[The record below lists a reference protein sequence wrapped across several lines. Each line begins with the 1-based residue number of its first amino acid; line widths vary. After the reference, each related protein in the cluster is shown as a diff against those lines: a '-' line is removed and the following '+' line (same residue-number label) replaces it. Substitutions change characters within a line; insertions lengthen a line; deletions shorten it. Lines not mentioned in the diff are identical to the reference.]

1 MLYERT
7 GSFRGLKC
15 LIVSSLLFLILS
27 ILSSPVTAQQVSI
40 SGKNITLEKVIA
52 LVERQSGFHFV
63 FSKASI
69 QLDIPV
75 KLDIKKMPVAEA
87 LETYFNTQPNLVYE
101 IIGGTTVSV
110 NVKEI
115 LPNAAGNDR
124 SNESSTLLSHIKGR
138 VIDENGQGVDGATVT
153 IKNTGRQSVTNEE
166 GEFEILHINPGA
178 ILEFSAVN
186 MVATEINLDGRTD
199 LQVKLQSRVTG
210 LVNVDVVSSGLQDLR
225 VETSSGSYVKIGNRL
240 LNRKVSTNILDRIFE
255 VTSGLSTGGVGSP
268 VKIRGVST
276 IQGNQAPLVIVDGF
290 PYDESNS
297 GNFNYVNNIN
307 PNDIESITVLK
318 DAAAASIWG
327 ARAGNGVIVIKSKKG
342 KYQQKTKVQF
352 NSNLTIGEKPDL
364 FGLPIISSAEMVA
377 INRKIFGDSI
387 YNELDDLYAY
397 SAYFPAQTRVTEL
410 LLAVRSGKMEK
421 EVAEREMAQLAQ
433 HDIRNDLQKYFLQP
447 VLNQQYALNIS
458 GGTERMNYYGS
469 IGYDRAR
476 PSQVRDLNERMTIR
490 LDNSYKILDNL
501 ELNGYIVYTQRKL
514 SGSGMSYENF
524 LPGPTISPYSRLADA
539 SGNAL
544 VIPWQFRT
552 SFIDTAHFPALLD
565 WSFRPLHE
573 LNVNHET
580 IRHSDIRFGGG
591 LNYEVIKGVSI
602 DLKFQ
607 YNKNVSDKE
616 ILHEEKSFFSRD
628 MINKYMS
635 VNASGNPVYPVPV
648 LPGAAIKDK
657 MSGHAEF
664 WHLRGQVNVKRQF
677 DVHKINAIAGIDI
690 SQAVINTNAD
700 RYYGFDTETG
710 TFNNGLDYQGSYQ
723 VISPSGPYYD
733 YIPLAQE
740 NNGTVNRLRSAYLNI
755 AYTWN
760 DLYTMTV
767 SARRD
772 GANLFG
778 VAANRKIKPLWS
790 AGLAWNI
797 SKEKFYRLSWA
808 PYLRLRTS
816 FGFNGNMKNDVTSLP
831 TIQYSINSLTNLQYA
846 QLLTPPNPN
855 LRWEKV
861 RILNL
866 GLDFQLF
873 KSRINGSVEFYQKS
887 GLDLISFTT
896 NDPTSGFP
904 VYVGNNAKTKSYG
917 WDINLSV
924 KNIDKKFKWTTNW
937 LISFNRDKVTSYY
950 KMPEATTLI
959 QGGIKVNYPLYGQYS
974 YRYAGL
980 DASNGD
986 PQGIIDGHPSSDYDR
1001 LLRPVSV
1008 DEIVYNG
1015 PRNPRLFGSVMN
1027 TMIFKNWSFSFNM
1040 VLKAGHF
1047 FRRNSINYYELV
1059 YDGFSG
1065 HSDYSLRWKTT
1076 GDEKQTYVP
1085 SFPAQPNGARDDF
1098 YLLSEVLVLPADQLR
1113 LQDIRL
1119 EYFLDNGSTRSL
1131 PFESMQI
1138 YMYATIDR
1146 VLWVSNDLRIDPSYA
1161 AGIKAPKLLALGIIV
1176 NF

>member
-7 GSFRGLKC
+7 RSFRGLKSF
-15 LIVSSLLFLILS
+15 IISSLLFLILML
-27 ILSSPVTAQQVSI
+27 LSSSVSAQRVSI
-40 SGKNITLEKVIA
+40 SGKNITFEKVID
-52 LVERQSGFHFV
+52 LVQRQSNFHFV
-63 FSKASI
+63 YSETVF
-69 QLDIPV
+69 QFDIPV
-75 KLDIKKMPVAEA
+75 NLDIKRMPAAQAIEK
-87 LETYFNTQPNLVYE
+87 YFNTQPNLFFR
-101 IIGGTTVSV
+101 IIRNTVSV
-110 NVKEI
+110 NVKQE
-115 LPNAAGNDR
+115 LPGASGNSIRND
-124 SNESSTLLSHIKGR
+124 SSTLLSRIKGR
-138 VIDENGQGVDGATVT
+138 VIDEYGLGVPGATIT
-153 IKNTGRQSVTNEE
+153 IKNTARQSVTNDE
-166 GEFEILHINPGA
+166 GEFEIQHINPDA

-186 MVATEINLDGRTD
+186 MLTTEINLDGRTN

-210 LVNVDVVSSGLQDLR
+210 LENIEVVSSGMQDLR

-297 GNFNYVNNIN
+297 GDFNYVNNIN

-364 FGLPIISSAEMVA
+364 FGLPVISSAEMVD
-377 INRKIFGDSI
+377 INRRVFGDSI

-397 SAYFPAQTRVTEL
+397 NAYFPAQTRVTEL

-421 EVAEREMAQLAQ
+421 EVAERELAQLAQ

-469 IGYDRAR
+469 IGYDRVR

-490 LDNSYKILDNL
+490 LDNSYKIFDNL
-501 ELNGYIVYTQRKL
+501 EFNGYIVYTQRKL
-514 SGSGMSYENF
+514 AGSGMSYENF

-539 SGNAL
+539 SGNAMA
-544 VIPWQFRT
+544 IPWQFRT

-573 LNVNHET
+573 LNFNHET
-580 IRHSDIRFGGG
+580 IRHSDIRLGGG
-591 LNYEVIKGVSI
+591 FNYEMIKGVSL

-607 YNKNVSDKE
+607 YNKNISDKE
-616 ILHEEKSFFSRD
+616 ILHEEKSYFSRD

-635 VNASGNPVYPVPV
+635 VNASGNPEYPVPV
-648 LPGAAIKDK
+648 LPGAAIKDL
-657 MSGHAEF
+657 MSGDAEF

-677 DVHKINAIAGIDI
+677 ALHKINAIAGIDI
-690 SQAVINTNAD
+690 SQSKINTSAD
-700 RYYGFDTETG
+700 RYYGFDAETG
-710 TFNNGLDYQGSYQ
+710 TFKKLIYQGIHQ

-733 YIPLAQE
+733 YIPHGQE
-740 NNGTVNRLRSAYLNI
+740 NSGTVNRLRSAYLNI

-760 DLYTMTV
+760 NLYTMTI
-767 SARRD
+767 SGRRD

-808 PYLRLRTS
+808 PYLRWRTS

-831 TIQYSINSLTNLQYA
+831 TIQYSNSSLTNLRYA

-873 KSRINGSVEFYQKS
+873 KSRISGSVEFYQKA

-904 VYVGNNAKTKSYG
+904 VYVGNNAKTKSHG

-950 KMPEATTLI
+950 RMPEATTLI
-959 QGGIKVNYPLYGQYS
+959 QGGIKVNNPLYGQYS

-980 DASNGD
+980 DAGNGD
-986 PQGIIDGHPSSDYDR
+986 PQGIIDGHLSSDYGR
-1001 LLRPVSV
+1001 LLHPVSV

-1015 PRNPRLFGSVMN
+1015 PRNPRLFGSVIN
-1027 TMIFKNWSFSFNM
+1027 TMLFENWSFSFNM

-1047 FRRNSINYYELV
+1047 FRRNSINYYQLV
-1059 YDGFSG
+1059 YNGFSG
-1065 HSDYSLRWKTT
+1065 HNDYSLRWRTT
-1076 GDEKQTYVP
+1076 GDEQQTYVP
-1085 SFPAQPNGARDDF
+1085 SLPAQVNSERDDF
-1098 YLLSEVLVLPADQLR
+1098 YLFSEVLVLPANQLR
-1113 LQDIRL
+1113 LQDVRL
-1119 EYFLDNGSTRSL
+1119 EYFLDNDKIRSL

-1138 YMYATIDR
+1138 YVYGTIDR
-1146 VLWVSNDLRIDPSYA
+1146 VIWVSNDQRIDPSYA
-1161 AGIKAPKLLALGIIV
+1161 AGIKAPKMLTIGITV